1 MALGVRHARRGFGV
15 TAFDGDPGSMLDTL
29 ASNARTALDDPGAL
43 PEPIGDQFAY
53 VIARMD
59 EIIGLL
65 NPADETRETF
75 ADTLTILG
83 RHLAERADVMESVD
97 ADVESGERAA
107 YVNAAALV
115 HRALDVL
122 DEAIAELRPD
132 DPEPDAE
139 PAKRLEYLRGE
150 LRAERISWG
159 ELHELQSLAE
169 YIEPG
174 DVELLEAAGVPEFPD
189 DAEAVEQHRA
199 NAREEG
205 IPERDALEG
214 IPHEGER

>member
-1 MALGVRHARRGFGV
+1 MTTFE
-15 TAFDGDPGSMLDTL
+15 GSPETMLDTL
-29 ASNARTALDDPGAL
+29 ASNARTALDDPAGL
-43 PEPIGDQFAY
+43 PESVAAAY
-53 VIARMD
+53 GLRTASDLKAYAIARMD

-97 ADVESGERAA
+97 ADAESGDRAA

-122 DEAIAELRPD
+122 DEAIAELRPE
-132 DPEPDAE
+132 DPEPAATRE
-139 PAKRLEYLRGE
+139 TVERLEYLRGE

-159 ELHELQSLAE
+159 ELAELQSLAAF
-169 YIEPG
+169 IPAG
-174 DVELLEAAGVPEFPD
+174 DVELLEAAGVPEHPEPGDFVTETDP
-189 DAEAVEQHRA
+189 EAFGR
-199 NAREEG
+199 
-205 IPERDALEG
+205 
-214 IPHEGER
+214 